1 MPDHIQPY
9 GGKQALLTHES
20 SHDTFNSDNFL
31 NWLENSAGLGIFA
44 HGRVHQQVD
53 REILVGDIIHKR
65 GHLTTEDLLLMEE
78 QALLSTGDP
87 LTVPSRLGTLTA
99 MAMLPTMNTA
109 NGEGALIAYYQN
121 GVVAFDTFEAPRES
135 RYDADGAQI
144 TKGWDSKR
152 LVNHMLNT
160 VSAVGHRAVAVL
172 TRDHFFRSLRGLHFL
187 KTVLGEGTFN
197 SENVNTVSSDVAPVL
212 EADPVDLLTGA
223 ATGFW
228 LFGNRMLATVGLLQG
243 SASLPAGRGFVSWNQ
258 ATTFTEDRT
267 PRAAWEGVW
276 VVDSGIEGVHQ
287 FVNTTETPGTTS
299 FGFICSDRSQ
309 GVRVATLDAELTDDV
324 RGDIVI
330 PISWSLETA
339 RFAPEGLGAWKSVND
354 CVAEGV
360 FDTSSQEVRAYLRTD
375 ANSEWTLWRRFTP
388 ALEAKCATGKF
399 QLTTALGKPPIVV
412 REGTWFQVRME
423 GAGFAE
429 IRLIELDYSPTTG
442 KSGRQRWSSAD
453 YSEKDIFESN
463 NL

>member
-31 NWLENSAGLGIFA
+31 NWLESGAGLGIFA

-87 LTVPSRLGTLTA
+87 LTVSSRLGTLTA
-99 MAMLPTMNTA
+99 MAILPTMNTA

-135 RYDADGAQI
+135 RYDAEGVQL

-197 SENVNTVSSDVAPVL
+197 SENINTVSSDVAPVL
-212 EADPVDLLTGA
+212 DDDPVDLLTGA

-228 LFGNRMLATVGLLQG
+228 LFGNRMFATVGMLQG
-243 SASLPAGRGFVSWNQ
+243 NASLPAGRGFVSWNQ

-267 PRAAWEGVW
+267 PRPAWEGVW

-287 FVNTTETPGTTS
+287 FVNTTETPDTTS
-299 FGFICSDRSQ
+299 FGFVCSDRAQ
-309 GVRVATLDAELTDDV
+309 GVRVATLDAATES
-324 RGDIVI
+324 DIRNSVEI
-330 PISWSLETA
+330 PIVWSLETA
-339 RFAPEGLGAWKSVND
+339 RFAPEGLAAWKSVNG
-354 CVAEGV
+354 CVVEAVYTTE
-360 FDTSSQEVRAYLRTD
+360 SQEVRVYLRTD

-388 ALEAKCATGKF
+388 ALEAKSAVGSF
-399 QLTTALGKPPIVV
+399 QLTLALGKPPIAV
-412 REGTWFQVRME
+412 REGTWFQVRVE
-423 GAGFAE
+423 GAGFVE